1 MEKLKKILLTD
12 LLSNHKEKFRQ
23 KLIEALAKKN
33 SLTPDQVIDEHSDFI
48 EQYVADKYENVEQL
62 INRINQ
68 ARYPV
73 LLNIRRDRAREDTCK
88 LCEGNQPNIDEISKK
103 YGDRIELIEMYEDKP
118 EGGSLYNII
127 FHEDAPEK
135 KLPLTAVI
143 SRGEILKFWAGK
155 TVESA
160 VYERY
165 LKKASQLEAIKKG
178 GTVSSAEFEKK
189 F

>member
-1 MEKLKKILLTD
+1 MAKIKLTQ
-12 LLSNHKEKFRQ
+12 LLSNHKQKFRE

-33 SLTPDQVIDEHSDFI
+33 SLTQEQVKAEHRDFI
-48 EQYVADKYENVEQL
+48 EQYIAERYENVEQL
-62 INRINQ
+62 IARIIDTE
-68 ARYPV
+68 RPV
-73 LLNIRRDRAREDTCK
+73 LLSIRRDRMREDKCK

>member
-33 SLTPDQVIDEHSDFI
+33 SLTPEQVIAEHSDFI
-48 EQYVADKYENVEQL
+48 EQYISDKYENVEQL
-62 INRINQ
+62 IERIN
-68 ARYPV
+68 ASLYPV
-73 LLNIRRDRAREDTCK
+73 LLNIRRDRMREDKCK
-88 LCEGNQPNIDEISKK
+88 LCDGNQANIDEIAKRYEGK
-103 YGDRIELIEMYEDKP
+103 IEVIEIPEEKP
-118 EGGSLYNII
+118 EGGALYNII

-143 SRGEILKFWAGK
+143 SMGEILKFWAGK

-165 LKKASQLEAIKKG
+165 LKKIVE
-178 GTVSSAEFEKK
+178 
-189 F
+189 